1 MSAIQER
8 VSKQDHILKRL
19 LPKMKSQLIPVF
31 VALGAIIAALALVL
45 PFYNSRRETNLQTG
59 EVYKLIAT
67 HDMAQHLA
75 VMQQFDKGLRAGYL
89 YPRWLPDVNSGY
101 GLAWTNYYPPGLYYL
116 TSLINAWFKDWVNT
130 LLVVS
135 IFAFAASG
143 FTFYLL
149 SRQFYGKLPSIA
161 AAVFYMTS
169 PYHVLDLY
177 WRGAMPELMGFI
189 LAPLVVYFA
198 YKLGGQWDARYVAG
212 LGLVHGV
219 YLITHMP
226 VAFLMTY
233 TIAFY
238 AVGRAI
244 YERDW
249 KIIVRIGTGTAL
261 AILLASVYLLP
272 AMLETGHVAEHFSE
286 TFSYHKSYLTL
297 LDKEDEF
304 DTVVNRSF
312 AIQALMLIVS
322 IVVLTARLKL
332 QDKPF
337 EAIGS
342 EPLLPE
348 SAARDQIHVRLW
360 IWLAVLTTFMATSL
374 SIYISKLIPKIN
386 IVSFSWRW
394 LVISTMFIAIVM
406 AAAIDRLSNSE
417 RNVVWKAWAYRA
429 TIAAAIVFN
438 IWFTASGVIIKS
450 MSHPTLKPPPNY
462 LESGFIPKGA
472 AEPKDLPQTPQV
484 MVRSGYAILQTVD
497 WGPME
502 RNLEV
507 MVGDPALLRFKT
519 YNFPGWTARID
530 GKPVEI
536 MTDNYGAQMLF
547 VELGTHKINLSFT
560 NTPPRNYGAVVSS
573 VALVILCGLI
583 VFGYMQKRR
592 RKTETEPAEPV
603 SSTGNRK

>member
-1 MSAIQER
+1 MSVIQER
-8 VSKQDHILKRL
+8 ISSQTNILKRL
-19 LPKMKSQLIPVF
+19 LPKTKSQLIP
-31 VALGAIIAALALVL
+31 ALIAVGAIITALAVVL
-45 PFYNSRRETNLQTG
+45 PFYNSRRELNLQTG
-59 EVYKLIAT
+59 EVYTLIAT

-89 YPRWLPDVNSGY
+89 YPRWLPDLNSGY

-116 TSLINAWFKDWVNT
+116 TSLINAGLKDWVNT
-130 LLVVS
+130 LLAIS

-149 SRQFYGKLPSIA
+149 SRQFYGRLASII

-177 WRGAMPELMGFI
+177 WRGAMPELMGFM
-189 LAPLVVYFA
+189 LAPLVIYFA
-198 YKLGGQWDARYVAG
+198 YKLGGGWDVRYLAG
-212 LGLVHGV
+212 LGAVHGI

-238 AVGRAI
+238 AVVRAI

-249 KIIVRIGTGTAL
+249 KVIVRIGTGTAL

-297 LDKEDEF
+297 LEKEDEF

-312 AIQALMLIVS
+312 AIQAVMLIVA
-322 IVVLTARLKL
+322 IVVLTARLRHQNKS
-332 QDKPF
+332 F
-337 EAIGS
+337 EAA
-342 EPLLPE
+342 E
-348 SAARDQIHVRLW
+348 SQPDKNQIHVRLW

-394 LVISTMFIAIVM
+394 LVISTMFISIVV
-406 AAAIDRLSNSE
+406 AATIDRLSHSE
-417 RNVVWKAWAYRA
+417 RDDVWKTWAYRA
-429 TIAAAIVFN
+429 AIVAAIVFN
-438 IWFTASGVIIKS
+438 IWFTTSGVIIKS
-450 MSHPTLKPPPNY
+450 FSHPTLKPPANY

-484 MVRSGYAILQTVD
+484 MVRSGYAIMQGVD

-502 RNLEV
+502 RNFQV
-507 MVGDPALLRFKT
+507 MVGEPALLRFKT

-530 GKPVEI
+530 GKPAEI
-536 MTDNYGAQMLF
+536 LTDNYGAQMVY
-547 VELGTHKINLSFT
+547 VELGTHQINISFT
-560 NTPPRNYGAVVSS
+560 NTPPRNYGAIVS
-573 VALVILCGLI
+573 ALAFVILCGLI
-583 VFGYMQKRR
+583 VFGYVQKRR
-592 RKTETEPAEPV
+592 RKTETEPAALVE
-603 SSTGNRK
+603 SSASQK